1 MRRMVTWSERISAWA
16 LRTFGQGSE
25 KSLLRRFEQ
34 ELEEFYKADT
44 KEKRA
49 EEAADMVI
57 TLCNYTRSLG
67 YDLAHVV
74 YMKEFVNNR
83 REWVSHGDGTGQH
96 VKNSKCD
103 IDSAAIFSR
112 LWNDDRGQESIIM
125 SNSTPETSWGRR

>member
-16 LRTFGQGSE
+16 LRTFGQGE
-25 KSLLRRFEQ
+25 QTQLFKRFEQ
-34 ELEEFYKADT
+34 ELEELYKADT

-49 EEAADMVI
+49 EEAADVVI
-57 TLCNYTRSLG
+57 TLTNYVHSLG

-74 YMKEFVNNR
+74 YMKEFVNAR

-96 VKNSKCD
+96 VKNSKRD

-112 LWNDDRGQESIIM
+112 LWNDDWGQESIIM
-125 SNSTPETSWGRR
+125 SGSTPETSWGR